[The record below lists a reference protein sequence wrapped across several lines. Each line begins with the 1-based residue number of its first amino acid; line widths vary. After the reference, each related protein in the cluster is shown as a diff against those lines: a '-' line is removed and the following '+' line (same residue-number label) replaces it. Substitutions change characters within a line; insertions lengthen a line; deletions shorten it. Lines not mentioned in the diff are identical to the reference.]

1 MLEEIRWKTSLSA
14 TALYAALCR
23 ARGHT
28 AADQALDA
36 TVAAPADALAAEI
49 AGANW
54 PMVPL
59 LEQLTALSP
68 EFDNNRELVKRG
80 AAKIHLPP
88 RDEALL
94 VRIAGAIAD
103 LEGALL
109 RSQPNLAEELAMRC
123 GPLREQWEARGP
135 GMLREIARFT
145 EAETIPLAAEV
156 VFVTPYL
163 GGGGVAHAAT
173 NRVTLEGM
181 LFHPHPALPE
191 TVRLTWLLAQLNA
204 ELPRYADVLPAN
216 RRELIVA
223 AAMLAPTLAAAQ
235 ELELAMCDE
244 SSVASAFE
252 TWGDAWGL
260 AAELPPDSPARLWSW
275 WTAWLELPARWPVAI
290 AALDR
295 LLS

>member
-23 ARGHT
+23 ARGRA
-28 AADQALDA
+28 AADQAMEA
-36 TVAAPADALAAEI
+36 TLAAPANALPAEI
-49 AGANW
+49 AAANW
-54 PMVPL
+54 PVVPL

-68 EFDNNRELVKRG
+68 ELDNNRELVKR
-80 AAKIHLPP
+80 AAARIHLPP
-88 RDEALL
+88 RDEALQ

-145 EAETIPLAAEV
+145 EEEAIPLAAEV
-156 VFVTPYL
+156 VFVAPYV

-191 TVRLTWLLAQLNA
+191 SVRLTWLLAQLNA
-204 ELPRYADVLPAN
+204 ELPRYADLLPAH

-223 AAMLAPTLAAAQ
+223 AAMLAPTLAAA
-235 ELELAMCDE
+235 EEVELAVCDE

-252 TWGDAWGL
+252 AWGL
-260 AAELPPDSPARLWSW
+260 AEELPPDSPARLWSW
-275 WTAWLELPARWPVAI
+275 WTAWLEQPARWPVAV

-295 LLS
+295 VLS